1 MKMRGWGIVAVWL
14 ALATACQVRDVERIG
29 PAVAARA
36 PVPVDIHPG
45 AFGAGETAGDAAAP
59 AEEVDGEVSGA
70 GGAVPEDAAPA
81 ADATVAQEVA
91 AAPAPDAA
99 VAPEVGQECR
109 SALLVVGKAKLD
121 AVDTAVRDRLAVHL
135 AVEVRVEGAVAAED
149 AAGKALVV
157 ITASASVAVG
167 ASFRDVEVPVMLF
180 EPNLMAAMQM
190 AGEPATDHGATPP
203 EQTKLAITDPA
214 HPLAADLKGEVTVYR
229 TPWRLSWAAPGE
241 QAVTVATVPGN
252 PRQQVIF
259 AYPARAMMVGRRAP
273 ARRLGFFM
281 HDNPS
286 ANLTGD
292 ALRLL
297 DAAIEWMAGARAGA
311 CGSQAL
317 GVEKG

>member
-1 MKMRGWGIVAVWL
+1 MKIRGWGIVAVS
-14 ALATACQVRDVERIG
+14 LATACQVRDVERIE

-36 PVPVDIHPG
+36 PVPVEVYPG
-45 AFGAGETAGDAAAP
+45 AFGAGEIAPDAAAP
-59 AEEVDGEVSGA
+59 LEEVDAQLSA
-70 GGAVPEDAAPA
+70 DGGAVSEDAAPG
-81 ADATVAQEVA
+81 ADATA
-91 AAPAPDAA
+91 AEDPAPGPDAA
-99 VAPEVGQECR
+99 VAPEVGQECLP
-109 SALLVVGKAKLD
+109 ALLVVGKAKLD
-121 AVDTAVRDRLAVHL
+121 AVDTAVRERLAAHL
-135 AVEVRVEGAVAAED
+135 AVQVRVEGAATSED

-190 AGEPATDHGATPP
+190 AGEPATDHGATAA
-203 EQTKLAITDPA
+203 EETKLVITDPG

-241 QAVTVATVPGN
+241 QAVTVATVLGK

-259 AYPARAMMVGRRAP
+259 AYPPRAMMVGRRAP

-286 ANLTGD
+286 ANLTAE

-311 CGSQAL
+311 CGSQAP
-317 GVEKG
+317 GVEKD